1 MDLRHKRFIGVNFCE
16 KNETYVGIGKE
27 TFQDAVQVQNL
38 CSKGGKEELG
48 IKVSLGSAG
57 ARKFGQAYGESS
69 N

>member
-1 MDLRHKRFIGVNFCE
+1 MRELRKPSTCFINISRVL
-16 KNETYVGIGKE
+16 
-27 TFQDAVQVQNL
+27 QDAVQVQNL

>member
-1 MDLRHKRFIGVNFCE
+1 MK
-16 KNETYVGIGKE
+16 KNETYVGRGKE
-27 TFQDAVQVQNL
+27 TLQDAVQVQNL

-57 ARKFGQAYGESS
+57 ARKFDQAYGQSS